1 MKIIFL
7 DIDGV
12 LNSAEYDRQ
21 RSENDGN
28 IDITRLP
35 LLKELIDET
44 KAVIVLSSSWRKLW
58 ERGVC
63 QFEEGKEINRIFNLY
78 GLKIYDK
85 TPVLGSRK
93 AEITQWIKNH
103 PETKEYVILDDML
116 FGWEELAPFLVRT
129 DGMVGRGLERS
140 HIEKAKEILNGK

>member
-1 MKIIFL
+1 MKVIFL

-21 RSENDGN
+21 RTEKDGN
-28 IDITRLP
+28 IDTTRLP
-35 LLKELIDET
+35 LLKDLADET

-58 ERGVC
+58 ERDVC

-78 GLKIYDK
+78 GLEIYDK

-93 AEITQWIKNH
+93 TEIGAWLENNPK
-103 PETKEYVILDDML
+103 TKSFVILDDML
-116 FGWEELAPFLVRT
+116 FGWEELSPFLVRT
-129 DGMVGRGLERS
+129 DGMVGRGLERR